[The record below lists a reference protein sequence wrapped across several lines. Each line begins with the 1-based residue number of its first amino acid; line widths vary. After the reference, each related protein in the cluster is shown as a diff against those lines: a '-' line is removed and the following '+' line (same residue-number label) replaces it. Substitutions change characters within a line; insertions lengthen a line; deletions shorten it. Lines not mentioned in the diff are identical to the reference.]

1 MHTYLP
7 NSSKKTF
14 KNICIVLFCVNVL
27 LVNTGLSAKSLP
39 DIKIPSFMKV
49 NEIQGGI
56 NLGGLTVKTLVF
68 NASKE
73 NKEIALFYNKLWENQ
88 LKTIE
93 TKQWIYHSYF
103 DGRYLFSIQVKNE
116 QNSFFSKK
124 IGASGIIGISEPGA
138 VKEKRPFKKELFY
151 PLLPSTKILTDIS
164 SIDLGKK
171 SRTTVFD
178 SAGSVLQ
185 NLNHYK
191 NHFEIKGWKEVLNKM
206 SFGMAKELGS
216 STLIMQKG
224 INELIISFIPDEKG
238 RTKIVSVLVKNAK

>member
-1 MHTYLP
+1 MRTC
-7 NSSKKTF
+7 SSKKIF
-14 KNICIVLFCVNVL
+14 KNVCIILFCVNVL
-27 LVNTGLSAKSLP
+27 LMNIELSAKPLP
-39 DIKIPSFMKV
+39 DIKIPSFIKV

-56 NLGGLTVKTLVF
+56 NLGGIIVKTFVF
-68 NASKE
+68 NSSKG
-73 NKEIALFYNKLWENQ
+73 NKQIALFYNKLWENQ

-124 IGASGIIGISEPGA
+124 VSTSGIIGISEPGA
-138 VKEKRPFKKELFY
+138 VKEKKPLKKELFY

-191 NHFEIKGWKEVLNKM
+191 IHFKTKGWKEVLNKM
-206 SFGMAKELGS
+206 SLGMERELGS
-216 STLIMQKG
+216 TALIMQKG
-224 INELIISFIPDEKG
+224 ISELIISFIPDDKG

>member
-1 MHTYLP
+1 MHTYSLKKIFR
-7 NSSKKTF
+7 NISS
-14 KNICIVLFCVNVL
+14 VL
-27 LVNTGLSAKSLP
+27 LCVSFLLINIELSAKPLP
-39 DIKIPSFMKV
+39 DIKIPSFIKV

-56 NLGGLTVKTLVF
+56 NLGGFTVKTFVF
-68 NASKE
+68 NSSKG

-116 QNSFFSKK
+116 KNSFFSKK
-124 IGASGIIGISEPGA
+124 ISTSGIIGISEPGA
-138 VKEKRPFKKELFY
+138 VKEKKPLKKELFY

-178 SAGSVLQ
+178 SAGSVMQ
-185 NLNHYK
+185 NLSHYK
-191 NHFEIKGWKEVLNKM
+191 HHFETKGWKEVLNKM

-224 INELIISFIPDEKG
+224 ISELIISFIPDEKG
-238 RTKIVSVLVKNAK
+238 RIKIVSVLVKNAK